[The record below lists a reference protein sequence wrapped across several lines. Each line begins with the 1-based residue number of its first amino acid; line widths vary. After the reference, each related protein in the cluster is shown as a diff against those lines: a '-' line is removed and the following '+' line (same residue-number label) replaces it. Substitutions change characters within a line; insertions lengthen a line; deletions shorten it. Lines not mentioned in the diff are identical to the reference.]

1 MSSEFVGESAG
12 VREDQVVVDVRAY
25 DENAQ
30 GIVAV
35 LMDAVFRCDACSL
48 RCEHV
53 QGGCGGLL
61 VAVVVRFYFDVDAL
75 V

>member
-30 GIVAV
+30 GIVEV
-35 LMDAVFRCDACSL
+35 LMDAVFRCDAS
-48 RCEHV
+48 
-53 QGGCGGLL
+53 GL
-61 VAVVVRFYFDVDAL
+61 
-75 V
+75 

>member
-1 MSSEFVGESAG
+1 
-12 VREDQVVVDVRAY
+12 
-25 DENAQ
+25 
-30 GIVAV
+30 VAV

-61 VAVVVRFYFDVDAL
+61 VAVVVRFYSGIL
-75 V
+75 S

>member
-1 MSSEFVGESAG
+1 MSSEFVSESAG

-35 LMDAVFRCDACSL
+35 LMDFLSSAFFLPAC
-48 RCEHV
+48 
-53 QGGCGGLL
+53 
-61 VAVVVRFYFDVDAL
+61 
-75 V
+75 